1 MIHIT
6 RSKTGYMV
14 VAIASNGEVLS
25 TSEVL
30 KSKPACWKNI
40 KATAIAYGTEDLHVQ
55 DDTTKLTSV
64 FRLVIL
70 CNNEWHMSLSLVP
83 SEPKYIPGKN
93 TKRKKK

>member
-40 KATAIAYGTEDLHVQ
+40 VATLDDCYIIRSVRVQ
-55 DDTTKLTSV
+55 DDTLKEPKV
-64 FRLVIL
+64 YVIDDAGDKYV
-70 CNNEWHMSLSLVP
+70 SLSHDP
-83 SEPKYIPGKN
+83 EPKYIPGKN